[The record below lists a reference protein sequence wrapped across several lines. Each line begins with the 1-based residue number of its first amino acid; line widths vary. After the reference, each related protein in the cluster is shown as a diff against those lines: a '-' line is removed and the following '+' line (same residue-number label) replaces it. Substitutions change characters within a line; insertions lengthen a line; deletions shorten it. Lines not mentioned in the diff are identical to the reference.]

1 MSVAVSDIYS
11 RCPFATGLC
20 KSRQDYGHAPFQFA
34 ISVVRDRLIARTGS
48 DAHYGGE
55 VSVIT
60 RKVIVITG
68 ASSGIGKATALH
80 LGERGAKVV
89 LSARDE
95 SRLAEVTDAI
105 ERAGGQSI
113 FRKTDVSKRPEMFGL
128 VQDACDTY
136 GRLDVLFSNAGAM
149 PIGPFEDLRV
159 DDWDEMV
166 DVNIKGVL
174 HGIAAA
180 LPIFR
185 RQESGHFIHIVST
198 TARKTVPNQVVYS
211 ATKAAVL
218 ALSDGLRQ
226 ELAGR
231 IRVSTVSPGFTAT
244 GFSTH
249 VKDISL
255 RRQMKQS
262 ADKFAMSATAVA
274 HAISYMIDQPNDVNV
289 AEIIT
294 RSTAQP

>member
-1 MSVAVSDIYS
+1 MI
-11 RCPFATGLC
+11 TG
-20 KSRQDYGHAPFQFA
+20 
-34 ISVVRDRLIARTGS
+34 
-48 DAHYGGE
+48 
-55 VSVIT
+55 
-60 RKVIVITG
+60 KVIVITG
-68 ASSGIGKATALH
+68 ASSGIGQATALH

-89 LSARDE
+89 LGARDE
-95 SRLAEVTDAI
+95 SRLSEVGEAI
-105 ERAGGQSI
+105 MSAGGQAI
-113 FRKTDVSKRPEMFGL
+113 FRKVDVSTRENVFGL

-149 PIGPFEDLRV
+149 PIGPFEDLRA
-159 DDWDEMV
+159 DDWNEMV

-180 LPIFR
+180 LPAFQ
-185 RQESGHFIHIVST
+185 RQGSGHFIHTIST
-198 TARKTVPNQVVYS
+198 AARKTVPNQAVHS

-231 IRVSTVSPGFTAT
+231 KRVSTVSTGFTAT

-249 VKDISL
+249 VKDINL
-255 RRQMKQS
+255 KRQTEQA

-274 HAISYMIDQPNDVNV
+274 HAVAYVIDQLDDINV
-289 AEIIT
+289 AEIIM